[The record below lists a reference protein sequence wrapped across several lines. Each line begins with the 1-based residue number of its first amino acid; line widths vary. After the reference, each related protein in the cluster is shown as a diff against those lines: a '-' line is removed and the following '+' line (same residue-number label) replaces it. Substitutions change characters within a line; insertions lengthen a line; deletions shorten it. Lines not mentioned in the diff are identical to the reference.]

1 MFPDGLLQRVLERE
15 MERTGKADRAQD
27 AQSILLQALCGTS
40 DTADDAVS
48 QILFSVKR
56 VDDAEVRMHRHRVD
70 GEIAAAEILQ
80 KIGGEADSV
89 GTAVIVIAGFDAVGG
104 HFDRLI
110 VHDQR
115 QRAMLDPGRDDP
127 ASPGEQCDHLFRPG
141 ICGDIVIMHRKVEQ
155 SVTDTS
161 ADEERFMM
169 MFIQDAQHL
178 AHRHRDIVEV
188 SHADII

>member
-40 DTADDAVS
+40 YTADDAVS
-48 QILFSVKR
+48 RRRGS
-56 VDDAEVRMHRHRVD
+56 EVRMHRHRHRVD

-89 GTAVIVIAGFDAVGG
+89 GAAVIVIAGFDAVGG

-127 ASPGEQCDHLFRPG
+127 ASPGEQRDHLFRPG